1 MARKKSN
8 RPLMIYTSLI
18 FIVAIVMV
26 IVAFFGQKHLES
38 AQFRQTETARG
49 ISERASQLSEE
60 NRLLMEVNQKLSSN
74 IADLE
79 EENKQLTQQ
88 NDALSKERENADK
101 LYNVYITLNNAGR
114 SKAKKLLAEIYTED
128 LTAEQKDFYDM
139 LVKKCN

>member
-1 MARKKSN
+1 MARNKSN

-18 FIVAIVMV
+18 FIVAIIMV
-26 IVAFFGQKHLES
+26 VVAFFGQRHLES

-60 NRLLMEVNQKLSSN
+60 NRLLMEVNKRLTTSLN
-74 IADLE
+74 ELT
-79 EENKQLTQQ
+79 EENQVLKTE
-88 NDALSKERENADK
+88 NDALTKEAEYNKK
-101 LYNVYITLNNAGR
+101 LSDVYLALNNSGR
-114 SKAKKLLAEIYTED
+114 SKARKLLNEIYTED

>member
-1 MARKKSN
+1 MSINRSN

-26 IVAFFGQKHLES
+26 VVAFFGQRHLES
-38 AQFRQTETARG
+38 AQFRQTEKTRG

-60 NRLLMEVNQKLSSN
+60 NRLLMEVNKRLTTSLN
-74 IADLE
+74 ELT
-79 EENKQLTQQ
+79 EENQQLQA
-88 NDALSKERENADK
+88 DVEALTKEAEYNKK
-101 LYNVYITLNNAGR
+101 LNNVYLALNNSGR
-114 SKAKKLLAEIYTED
+114 SKARKLLNEIYTED

>member
-1 MARKKSN
+1 MARNKSN

-18 FIVAIVMV
+18 FIVAIIMV
-26 IVAFFGQKHLES
+26 VVAFFGQRHLES

-60 NRLLMEVNQKLSSN
+60 NRLLMEVNKRLTTSLN
-74 IADLE
+74 ELT
-79 EENKQLTQQ
+79 EENQVLKTE
-88 NDALSKERENADK
+88 NDALTKESEYNKK
-101 LYNVYITLNNAGR
+101 LSDVYLALNNSGR
-114 SKAKKLLAEIYTED
+114 SKARKLLNEIYTED